1 MQSWLSRHFIGMMTK
16 QYFKVIVLVLKQVF
30 CYYLFHPWIVFL
42 VGRMNKMIALLI
54 LRNVCHHPNIY
65 QGFSTNIYDMDMFTT
80 VELFFYYWE
89 MMSCNICTM
98 LNVDI
103 LCTLY
108 EVLTPG
114 LIWRAATSPSSPGTS
129 CSQSGASSC
138 PCPWG
143 ECQCV
148 RWWLCQLTAGLTAGK
163 IYGQCVQL
171 TSLLA
176 CH

>member
-1 MQSWLSRHFIGMMTK
+1 M
-16 QYFKVIVLVLKQVF
+16 KQVF

-42 VGRMNKMIALLI
+42 VGRMNEMVALLI

-65 QGFSTNIYDMDMFTT
+65 QGFSTNIDNMDIYFIFLLLRND
-80 VELFFYYWE
+80 ELQYMYY
-89 MMSCNICTM
+89 
-98 LNVDI
+98 VDI
-103 LCTLY
+103 LLCINY
-108 EVLTPG
+108 KVLTPG
-114 LIWRAATSPSSPGTS
+114 LIWTAATSPFWPGTS
-129 CSQSGASSC
+129 CCQSGASSC

-148 RWWLCQLTAGLTAGK
+148 RWWRCQLTAGLTAGQ
-163 IYGQCVQL
+163 IRAVCCVHLTSPPHHL